1 MAVQREQE
9 AIDYVLHS
17 ARENDVKFV
26 RLWFTDI
33 MGALKGVATTVE
45 ELEDA
50 LTRGVGFDG
59 SSISGFVRVD
69 ESDMVALPDPNTFRI
84 LPWRPR
90 ENAVA
95 RMFCDVLTPQGE
107 PFAGDPRHIL
117 KRNLERAARLGFTFY
132 VGPELEYFYFQDSTS
147 PAPLDQGDYFDQTPG
162 DLSTDLR
169 RETVLN
175 LAEMGIPVK
184 YSHHEAAPSQHEI
197 VLQHTDGLTMA
208 DSVMTTRLV
217 IKEVALRNGKYAT
230 FMPKPLGRKNGSGM
244 HLSLSLFQGERNAF
258 HDAESPLKLS
268 ALASAFIAG
277 LLRHAPELTLIT
289 NQWVNS
295 YKRLVPGYEA
305 PVYISWASINRS
317 NLVRIPAYKA
327 GREDAVRLEY
337 RAPDAACNPYL
348 AIAVLLAAGLA
359 GIQHEYPLPPAMKD
373 DVFALTDGERTA
385 EGIGSLPGSLSE
397 AIRLAEESQVV
408 QEALGEHLLSMLLAN
423 KRIEWEQ
430 YRTQVCDYEVNRYL
444 PVL

>member
-1 MAVQREQE
+1 VAIQREQE

-33 MGALKGVATTVE
+33 LGTLKGVATTIE

-50 LTRGVGFDG
+50 MTRGVGFDG
-59 SSISGFVRVD
+59 SSILGFARVD

-95 RMFCDVLTPQGE
+95 RMFCDILTPQGE
-107 PFAGDPRHIL
+107 PFEGDPRYVL
-117 KRNLERAARLGFTFY
+117 KRNLARASQLGLTFY
-132 VGPELEYFYFQDSTS
+132 VGPELEYFYFENSES
-147 PAPLDQGDYFDQTPG
+147 LIPLDQGDYFDQTIA

-175 LAEMGIPVK
+175 LADIGIPVK

-208 DSVMTTRLV
+208 DSVMTARLV
-217 IKEVALRNGKYAT
+217 IKEVAMRNGKYAT
-230 FMPKPLGRKNGSGM
+230 FMPKPLDRKNGSGM
-244 HLSLSLFQGERNAF
+244 HLSLSLFQGEQNAF
-258 HDAESPLKLS
+258 YDFADSLKLS
-268 ALASAFIAG
+268 ELANRFMAG

-305 PVYISWASINRS
+305 PIYISWASLNRS
-317 NLVRIPAYKA
+317 DLIRIPAYKA

-348 AIAVLLAAGLA
+348 AFSVLLAAGLA
-359 GIQHEYPLPPAMKD
+359 GVEQRYSLPEAVNQDVSAMSD
-373 DVFALTDGERTA
+373 SERA
-385 EGIGSLPGSLSE
+385 ARGITSLPGSLSE
-397 AIRLAEESQVV
+397 AINLASESAIVRD
-408 QEALGEHLLSMLLAN
+408 ALGEHLLSMLITN

-430 YRTQVCDYEVNRYL
+430 YRTHVSNYEVSKYL
-444 PVL
+444 PTL